1 MNNLRVG
8 LIGAG
13 GISHVHAAGWKQLGA
28 RVTVFSHEGAAALAE
43 RYGFA
48 VAGSV
53 DELLAAVD
61 VVDIVTP
68 SSAHHELAL
77 AAIAAGRDVIC
88 EKPLAVSSEAAREL
102 EAAAEEAG
110 VRLFPAHVVRFF
122 PEYANLKR
130 QVDAGRIGTPAVLR
144 FVRGGEAPRAG
155 SWFFDETGG
164 GGIVLDQ
171 MIHDLDQALWLA
183 GDVEQVYA
191 VQSPP
196 TVDGVVPGIVTAHV
210 VLTHTSGAISHVQG
224 TWGARG
230 TTFRTKAH
238 IAGTSGVL
246 TIDSGIDLPTTLDI
260 PRVSEAEG
268 PETGG
273 YLPPPVHAESPYTT
287 QLRELAEAIA
297 GGREARVSAADG
309 IRAVALAEAAA
320 ESIRTGLAVDVDLD
334 DAVAPREK
342 VTA

>member
-1 MNNLRVG
+1 VNNLRVG

-13 GISHVHAAGWKQLGA
+13 GISHVHAAGWKQIGA
-28 RVTVFSHEGAAALAE
+28 QVTVFSHEGAAALAE

-68 SSAHHELAL
+68 SSTHHGLAL

-88 EKPLAVSSEAAREL
+88 EKPLAISSEAAREL
-102 EAAAEEAG
+102 AAAAEEAG

-122 PEYANLKR
+122 PEYANIKR

-144 FVRGGEAPRAG
+144 FVRGGEAPRPG
-155 SWFFDETGG
+155 TWFFDEAGG

-183 GDVEQVYA
+183 GDVQQVYA

-210 VLTHTSGAISHVQG
+210 VLTHASGAISHVQG

-230 TTFRTKAH
+230 TIFRTKAH

-246 TIDSGIDLPTTLDI
+246 TIDSGIDLPTVSDI
-260 PRVSEAEG
+260 PGGSEA
-268 PETGG
+268 GG
-273 YLPPPVHAESPYTT
+273 YLPPPVHAESPYAT
-287 QLRELAEAIA
+287 QLREFAEAIA

-334 DAVAPREK
+334 AAVAPRES